1 MALHPSFLARTPSVV
16 AHTAGR
22 LSASFASGPTALGLA
37 LQRLARTGLLCP
49 SLARTSSS
57 LSGRQPGHL
66 RSLFFAFVIPGQ
78 ELFRFFPHLARP
90 SQRPDQILPDIGP
103 IEPAGLDHPLLQLRH
118 HRTAVLL
125 MISQPL
131 LIAHSRRLLLV
142 LVDFPDLLQH
152 VVTRLRIDSSY
163 LHEFPS
169 RVDQALADD
178 SFSLSTKV
186 AGQRV

>member
-78 ELFRFFPHLARP
+78 ELFRFFPHLGRP
-90 SQRPDQILPDIGP
+90 SQRRHLLI
-103 IEPAGLDHPLLQLRH
+103 HPLLQLRH
-118 HRTAVLL
+118 HRTALLL